1 VREIELLIID
11 RLANNGFEAFIV
23 GGAVRDKLLG
33 LPPNDIDFAT
43 NAKPEEIINLFKD
56 KTIGVVGKSFK
67 VVFVEGVQIATYRK
81 DVQKEFF
88 SAKYCEPV
96 YADNI
101 YDDLCRRDL
110 TINAMAI
117 NTVTNEF
124 IDIHKGEEDLRK
136 GIIRLVG
143 DPIQRLWQ
151 DPNRI
156 VRACRFVA
164 KTEGYF
170 HKDTYAALCECAVFI
185 KRHVEVERLCEEI
198 MKAMEVNTPSIFFS
212 SLQSV
217 GALKYIF
224 PAMADAFHQIGG
236 EFHKETVGE
245 HLMLAG
251 DNVHK
256 KFPVLRLAAFLHDIG
271 KPKAFLKE
279 GDGSFKAHEA
289 YGATLAE
296 TYLKKLKF
304 PNKIIQEVVNLI
316 SSHMRV
322 CRGLTPR
329 GIRRLR
335 KHLSDDG
342 VDPRS
347 FLRLKLADRSANL
360 FRSPTEIQPVKELI
374 INAGIRSVEDPVL
387 TLKDLAIS
395 GGDLIKEFNI
405 KPGPLVGKVHKALL
419 EFIVEEG
426 EENNTYEILKEKA
439 KELLE

>member
-1 VREIELLIID
+1 MNELELLIID
-11 RLANNGFEAFIV
+11 RLANNNFEVFLV
-23 GGAVRDKLLG
+23 GGAVRDKILG
-33 LPPNDIDFAT
+33 LPYEDIDFAT
-43 NAKPEEIINLFKD
+43 NARPEQIINLFPD
-56 KTIGVVGKSFK
+56 KHIGVVGKSFK
-67 VVFVEGVQIATYRK
+67 VVYVEGVQIATYRK
-81 DVQKEFF
+81 DIQKKFF

-96 YADNI
+96 YADSI
-101 YDDLCRRDL
+101 YEDLCRRDL

-117 NTVTNEF
+117 NAITKEF
-124 IDIHKGEEDLRK
+124 IDTQNGEVDLRN
-136 GIIRLVG
+136 GVIRLVG

-164 KTEGYF
+164 KTEGHF
-170 HKDTYAALCECAVFI
+170 HRKTYVALCECAVFI
-185 KRHVEVERLCEEI
+185 KRHVEAERIQEEI
-198 MKAMEVNTPSIFFS
+198 MKAMKVNTPSIFFS
-212 SLQSV
+212 SLQSI

-224 PAMADAFHQIGG
+224 PAMARSFEQTGG

-251 DNVHK
+251 DGIHK

-279 GDGSFKAHEA
+279 DDGSFKAHEA
-289 YGATLAE
+289 YGAKIAKK
-296 TYLKKLKF
+296 YLTDLKF
-304 PNKIIQEVVNLI
+304 PSAVINEVHGLI
-316 SSHMRV
+316 NSHMRI
-322 CRGLTPR
+322 CRGLTPK

-360 FRSPTEIQPVKELI
+360 YRSSTEIQPTKELI

-395 GGDLIKEFNI
+395 GGDLIKEFNLQ
-405 KPGPLVGKVHKALL
+405 PGPIVGKIHKALL
-419 EFIVEEG
+419 EFIIEEG
-426 EENNTYEILKEKA
+426 EEYNTYQILKDQAYK
-439 KELLE
+439 LLV